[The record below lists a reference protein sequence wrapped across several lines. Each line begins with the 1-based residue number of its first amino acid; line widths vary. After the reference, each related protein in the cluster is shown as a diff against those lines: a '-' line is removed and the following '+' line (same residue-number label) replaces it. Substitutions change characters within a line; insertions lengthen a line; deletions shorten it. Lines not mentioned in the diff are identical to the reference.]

1 MLKVIYGK
9 EEALRQ
15 ELLRLA
21 RRASEEGK
29 RLEAVVPEMATLH
42 TEETLLTGLGAVGS
56 FDLEVLS
63 PSRLSERVFE
73 REGQGAAAGKIRIDD
88 QGKRMAVAGAMK
100 RVEKELSYYRSSL
113 SRQGFIAECATLIAD
128 LKRAGLTPGSFRE
141 HVETLPE
148 GASRDKMSDIGKI
161 YEAYEEELAGR
172 FVDGEDVNEEMLR
185 AIAGGSCFRDTL
197 IAAAG
202 FDVITGTFARTLIAL
217 HRAAGNAEVLLRSFG
232 GGQTFPPVR
241 DSVKRLRDMCIAEGI
256 PFSRE
261 ALPDPEEKLPPDIAF
276 LRDRFPLDEP
286 GTFAGMPSAVRM
298 VTGATA
304 YFEARYAAREIR
316 RLHDREGVSY
326 GEMGV
331 ILCDFENDAGTVEA
345 VMKEYDIPCYVPRTM
360 PAASHGAARFVLS
373 CLRCAAERY
382 RKEDLAALARSGW
395 APLTDMEAWR
405 LENYIM
411 DYNINGSLFLKP
423 FDRGKDE
430 EEKAWLEEPRQRLS
444 GLLEGLRKGIRESRN
459 NREAMT
465 ALYRCVEEAGIYD
478 RLMAHEEM
486 LMERG
491 LAAEAG
497 QGRQMWRELMHLMDE
512 TVEIYGDEPT
522 DARTL
527 ARQLEAGL
535 NACELRSLPP
545 DGDSVMCFAV
555 GGLAGR
561 GLKAAFILGL
571 NDGTLQGGDPG
582 IFTDEEI
589 SRLQE
594 ERRVHIA
601 LNADGRDDLKRLDL
615 YNALCASDERLVITR
630 AAATQ
635 AGDAKRPH
643 LYWSRIRRLMPLL
656 TDVGSTVASEIPRD
670 ALGPLSPA
678 SAASELAVLFGRGE
692 KPDENWRDAWRY
704 LCREDKDTA
713 REIIGAFR
721 RREDIPALNRD
732 VTGRLFLENIVS
744 VSRLESFAVCPYRHF
759 VEYGLRPRRA
769 GEWDA
774 TKMEAG
780 SFYHSA
786 IEGITRALSAVP
798 GWPAISRKQA
808 DEVVAREAKRC
819 FGEIFGAR
827 GEENQ
832 KIRAAGQKYLRV
844 LKNTAWAFTRGAQV
858 SSFSPVGG
866 EIRFGYDSADSLPAV
881 ELRLEDGRRVLLHG
895 VIDRIDRYEGDEGI
909 YFRVI
914 DYKSGAKAMKPEEI
928 FYGTQLQLLLYLKA
942 AAGGEKGAEPAGAYY
957 MVLKDPILKVADP
970 EDRAMVETA
979 LAKEL
984 HLSGVSLRDVKILEK
999 MDSADPPVT
1008 MDSLVKKNG
1017 DFAENKPLASLE
1029 EMRLLIGHAME
1040 KARQL
1045 CLKIQ
1050 DGHIGAEPMTIRG
1063 ERRTPCDSC
1072 DFADICRRENRRPR
1086 SGKKMKFAELY
1097 DILRQEEE
1105 KENPVRG

>member
-1 MLKVIYGK
+1 MLKVLYGK
-9 EEALRQ
+9 EEALRL
-15 ELLRLA
+15 ELLRMA
-21 RRASEEGK
+21 RRAAAEGK
-29 RLEAVVPEMATLH
+29 HLEVVVPEMATLQ
-42 TEETLLTGLGAVGS
+42 TEEMLLTGLGAVGS

-73 REGQGAAAGKIRIDD
+73 REGQGSSAGKIRIDD

-100 RVEKELSYYRSSL
+100 RVEKELRYYRSSL
-113 SRQGFIAECATLIAD
+113 SRQGFIAECASMISD
-128 LKRAGLTPGSFRE
+128 FKRAGLTPGSLRE
-141 HVETLPE
+141 HAESLPE
-148 GASRDKMSDIGKI
+148 GASRDKMSDIQRI
-161 YEAYEEELAGR
+161 YEAYEGELAGR
-172 FVDGEDVNEEMLR
+172 FVDGEDVNEEMFR

-197 IAAAG
+197 VAAAG

-217 HRAAGNAEVLLRSFG
+217 HRAAGEAEVLLRSFG
-232 GGQTFPPVR
+232 GGQTFPPVS
-241 DSVKRLRDMCIAEGI
+241 DSVKRLRGMCRDQEI
-256 PFSRE
+256 PFSQE
-261 ALPDPEEKLPPDIAF
+261 VLPDPEEKLPPDIAF
-276 LRDRFPLDEP
+276 LRDRFPLENP
-286 GTFAGMPSAVRM
+286 GSFSGMPSSVKM
-298 VTGATA
+298 YTGATA

-316 RLHDREGVSY
+316 RLHDREGVPY

-331 ILCDFENDAGTVEA
+331 ILCDFENDAGTLEA
-345 VMKEYDIPCYVPRTM
+345 VMKEYDVPCYVPRTM
-360 PAASHGAARFVLS
+360 PASSHGAARFVLS

-382 RKEDLAALARSGW
+382 RKEDLAALVRSGW

-405 LENYIM
+405 LENYIT
-411 DYNINGSLFLKP
+411 DYNISGSLFLKP
-423 FDRGKDE
+423 FKRGPDE

-444 GLLEGLRKGIRESRN
+444 VLTEGLRKGIDESRN

-491 LAAEAG
+491 LATEAG

-512 TVEIYGDEPT
+512 TVEIYGDAPT

-535 NACELRSLPP
+535 TACELRSLPP

-561 GLKAAFILGL
+561 GLKAVFILGL

-582 IFTDEEI
+582 IFSDKEI
-589 SRLQE
+589 SSLQE
-594 ERRVHIA
+594 KRKVHIA
-601 LNADGRDDLKRLDL
+601 LNADERDDLKRLDL
-615 YNALCASDERLVITR
+615 YNALCAADERLVITK

-643 LYWSRIRRLMPLL
+643 LYWNRIRRLLPLL
-656 TDVGSTVASEIPRD
+656 TDVGSTVASELPRD
-670 ALGPLSPA
+670 ALGPLSPR
-678 SAASELAVLFGRGE
+678 SAAAELAVRFGRGE
-692 KPDENWRDAWRY
+692 KPDENWQAAWRY
-704 LCREDKDTA
+704 LCREDAHTA
-713 REIIGAFR
+713 REIIEAFR
-721 RREDIPALNRD
+721 RREDIPDLNRD
-732 VTGRLFLENIVS
+732 VTGRLFLENIIS

-759 VEYGLRPRRA
+759 VEYGLKPRRA

-774 TKMEAG
+774 TRAEAG

-786 IEGITRALSAVP
+786 VEGITRTLSAVP
-798 GWPAISRKQA
+798 GWPEISREQV
-808 DEVVAREAKRC
+808 DEVVTREAERC
-819 FGEIFGAR
+819 FGEIFGPR

-844 LKNTAWAFTRGAQV
+844 LKNTAWAFTRGAKV

-895 VIDRIDRYEGDEGI
+895 IIDRIDRYEGDEGI

-914 DYKSGAKAMKPEEI
+914 DYKSGSKEMKAEEI
-928 FYGTQLQLLLYLKA
+928 FYGTQLQLLLYLNA
-942 AAGGEKGAEPAGAYY
+942 AAGSEKGAEAAGAYY
-957 MVLKDPILKVADP
+957 MVLKDPILRDVDP
-970 EDRAMVETA
+970 DDRAMVEAA
-979 LAKEL
+979 LAKKL
-984 HLSGVSLRDVKILEK
+984 HLSGISLRDVKILEK
-999 MDSADPPVT
+999 MDSADPPLT

-1017 DFAENKPLASLE
+1017 DFMENKPLASLE

-1045 CLKIQ
+1045 CLKMQ
-1050 DGHIGAEPMTIRG
+1050 SGHIGAEPMTI
-1063 ERRTPCDSC
+1063 EKEQRTPCDSC
-1072 DFADICRRENRRPR
+1072 DFTDICRRENRRPR
-1086 SGKKMKFAELY
+1086 NGKKMKFPELY
-1097 DILRQEEE
+1097 DILREEE
-1105 KENPVRG
+1105 EREKP